1 MRHKIFKIVKNKYI
15 LASLAFIVWAG
26 FIDSDHNY
34 FRQVRL
40 KKDLQEMVCLKTYYE
55 EQVEKNKTLAY
66 NLETNIEYV
75 EKYARE
81 EFGMKRDNEV
91 VYELIP
97 E

>member
-1 MRHKIFKIVKNKYI
+1 M
-15 LASLAFIVWAG
+15 LASLAFIVWVG
-26 FIDSDHNY
+26 FVDSDHNY

>member
-1 MRHKIFKIVKNKYI
+1 MRQKIFKIARNKYL

-40 KKDLQEMVCLKTYYE
+40 KKDLQEMVRLKTYLE
-55 EQVEKNKTLAY
+55 EQVEKNKTLA
-66 NLETNIEYV
+66 NRLETDIEFV

-81 EFGMKRDNEV
+81 EYGMKRDNEV

-97 E
+97 N